1 MDRQTDRQRAT
12 IAYTTLAKHHAA
24 KNSSTDPNLG
34 KITNWYQT
42 FFTDS
47 ERMRLHGVWGK
58 RSCCQPLT
66 TCVVTILII
75 YHASSLWIQF
85 VIMPYETSKE
95 YCKEQN
101 VVCLLYIFSI
111 VLLSILRHNF
121 DKYIPK
127 FKCQRTKVLQPIR
140 TATFFLNLKC
150 CPLQSA
156 TRGTYTPLPFHR
168 HCSST
173 TILLSERTLF
183 PLYAGSPMSVPL
195 LERKM

>member
-1 MDRQTDRQRAT
+1 MRHSVEFLGYCFCEYTFSHFSTTLACDGQTDRQTDRQRAT

-75 YHASSLWIQF
+75 YHASSL
-85 VIMPYETSKE
+85 
-95 YCKEQN
+95 
-101 VVCLLYIFSI
+101 
-111 VLLSILRHNF
+111 
-121 DKYIPK
+121 
-127 FKCQRTKVLQPIR
+127 
-140 TATFFLNLKC
+140 
-150 CPLQSA
+150 
-156 TRGTYTPLPFHR
+156 
-168 HCSST
+168 
-173 TILLSERTLF
+173 
-183 PLYAGSPMSVPL
+183 
-195 LERKM
+195 